1 MKKQIIETADFRW
14 TYWPCEK
21 TSSRTMIVALGGAS
35 DRGPLFSAAVKT
47 MHAYGCNAATFVPVI
62 GGAAYDGWHD
72 FPLEKIQEIA
82 RWLLGHSSTH
92 VGIAGA
98 STTSLVSLAAVSRI
112 PEITLVLSFATEDY
126 NTEGIYVGKVKGGL
140 GMSPAVGCSMLS
152 WQGKPVPYSPTGLSD
167 EAFAAMMRKDA
178 EGNMV
183 NTLELCRYYESL
195 PGFEEALHPVEQ
207 AHALICAFGADTDV
221 GCNSGDM
228 VRRLEK
234 RLQAAHYRY
243 GMEMHVYPVCS
254 HYQFPTTMV
263 KKAFPLISQFL
274 FGKMWAI
281 EKSHPKECIAARE
294 DIEDVCRK
302 AIAAWQPFE
311 AVQVEVRGD
320 LA

>member
-1 MKKQIIETADFRW
+1 MKKTIIETPDFRW
-14 TYWPCEK
+14 THWPNK
-21 TSSRTMIVALGGAS
+21 QKSSKTMIIALGGAS
-35 DRGPLFSAAVKT
+35 DKGPLFTAAVKT
-47 MHAYGCNAATFVPVI
+47 MHEFGCNAATFVPVL
-62 GGAAYDGWHD
+62 GNNKYDGWHD

-82 RWLLGHSSTH
+82 KWLLKNGSTH

-98 STTSLVSLAAVSRI
+98 STTSLVSLAAASRI

-167 EAFAAMMRKDA
+167 EAFAVLLSKDA

-195 PGFEEALHPVEQ
+195 LGFEEALHPIEN
-207 AHALICAFGADTDV
+207 AHALICAFGSDTDV

-228 VRRLEK
+228 VRRMEK
-234 RLQAAHYRY
+234 RLKEAGYRY
-243 GMEMHVYPVCS
+243 GMEMHVYPICS

-263 KKAFPLISQFL
+263 KKAFPLVSQFL
-274 FGKMWAI
+274 FGKTWAI
-281 EKSHPKECIAARE
+281 EKSNPDECKAAR
-294 DIEDVCRK
+294 DDVDAVCRR
-302 AIAAWQPFE
+302 AIDVWKGFSE
-311 AVQVEVRGD
+311 S
-320 LA
+320 